1 MTEPSTTES
10 STNEPSTNGYRTI
23 RVERRDRVAW
33 IHLDRPEAL
42 NALNVQLMREVVAAA
57 TELDGDDGVGAIVV
71 TGSERAFAAGADI
84 KEMATKS
91 TAEMR
96 ADGHFGGW
104 AAFAAVRKP
113 VIAAVSGYAL
123 GGGCELALMC
133 DIILAADSATF
144 GLPELSLGVIP
155 GIGGTQR
162 LVRALGYPKAAEIIL
177 TGRRVGA
184 EEAERIGLIS
194 RVVPADRLLDE
205 AQEMAASI
213 AAKSLPALVAAKAAM
228 DAALEMPLAEGI
240 ALETEHF
247 TALFDTEDQQEGM
260 AAFSEKREPR
270 FRHR

>member
-1 MTEPSTTES
+1 MTNFE
-10 STNEPSTNGYRTI
+10 TI

-42 NALNVQLMREVVAAA
+42 NALNERLMRDVVAAA
-57 TELDGDDGVGAIVV
+57 GELDADDGVGAIVV

-84 KEMATKS
+84 KEMASKS

-96 ADGHFGGW
+96 ADDHFGEW
-104 AAFAAVRKP
+104 LKFAAVRKP

-123 GGGCELALMC
+123 GGGLELALMC
-133 DIILAADSATF
+133 DIIVATDSAKF
-144 GLPELSLGVIP
+144 GFPEVGLGVIP

-162 LVRALGYPKAAEIIL
+162 LVRAIGYPKAAEIIL
-177 TGRRVGA
+177 TGRRIDA
-184 EEAERIGLIS
+184 EEAERAGLVS
-194 RVVPADRLLDE
+194 RVVEASRLLDE
-205 AQEMAASI
+205 AQELAAGI
-213 AAKSLPALVAAKAAM
+213 AAKPLPALVAAKAAM
-228 DAALEMPLAEGI
+228 DAALELPLAEGL

-260 AAFSEKREPR
+260 AAFAEKREPR